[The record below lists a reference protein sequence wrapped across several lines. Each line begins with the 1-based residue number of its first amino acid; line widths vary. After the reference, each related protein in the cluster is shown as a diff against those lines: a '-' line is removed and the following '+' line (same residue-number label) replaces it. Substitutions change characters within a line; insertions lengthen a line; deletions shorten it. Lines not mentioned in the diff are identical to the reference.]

1 MKRFPRFGGWK
12 TTLFAAGL
20 LLMVMPLFYSNYLGK
35 KLAEL
40 ELNKIKLFEKTLVEI
55 TNTENLNLGEDVGF
69 EFDML
74 QEIIRDLQIVVVN
87 RSQQVDL
94 YNFEQVKDTLGLIQT
109 LRESGPA
116 PFVSDDYTIYY
127 KYPFTITL
135 LEYFPLF
142 QFFLLLLYAAIGYA
156 IFNASRREEQNRVW
170 VGMAKETAHQL
181 GTPISG
187 MVGWL
192 ETMKGPTSE
201 AERSEI
207 IMEMEKDVEKLQLVA
222 DRFSK
227 IGSTP
232 ELERMPLYPL
242 VESSM
247 RYIAARASKNIAFSL
262 GQDDVSTIEVQLN
275 ANLFS
280 WVLENILRNALDAM
294 DDKGSISI
302 HLGYVGSWV
311 NLDIMDT
318 GKGIPSSHRS
328 DVFKP
333 GFTTKKRGWGLGL
346 SLSKRII
353 ENYHGGKIYVK
364 SSEPGKGT
372 TITVQ
377 LPRIS

>member
-1 MKRFPRFGGWK
+1 MKRFPGFGGWK

-94 YNFEQVKDTLGLIQT
+94 YNFEQVKDTLGLIQSI
-109 LRESGPA
+109 RESGPA

-262 GQDDVSTIEVQLN
+262 GQDDASTIEVQLN

-294 DDKGSISI
+294 DERGSISI
-302 HLGYVGSWV
+302 HLGYIGSWV
-311 NLDIMDT
+311 NLDITDT

>member
-94 YNFEQVKDTLGLIQT
+94 YNFEQVNDTLGLIQS

-262 GQDDVSTIEVQLN
+262 GQDDASTIEVQLN

-294 DDKGSISI
+294 DEKGSISI

-353 ENYHGGKIYVK
+353 ENYHRGKIYVK